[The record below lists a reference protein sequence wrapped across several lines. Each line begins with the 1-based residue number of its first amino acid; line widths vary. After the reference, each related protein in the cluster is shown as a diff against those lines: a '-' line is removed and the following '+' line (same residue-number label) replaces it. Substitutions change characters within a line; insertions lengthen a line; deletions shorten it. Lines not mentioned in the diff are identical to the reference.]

1 MARTLGIDKVLDENL
16 AVKYVGDVDE
26 KTRRKKKRKEKFK
39 TQVKRGVNLMTVRG
53 WTIMV
58 MK

>member
-1 MARTLGIDKVLDENL
+1 MARTLGIDKVLDEKL
-16 AVKYVGDVDE
+16 AVKYTGDVDE